1 MSIKRH
7 FILAAGGTGGH
18 MVPAHALARELGAR
32 GHKVSLIT
40 DERGKRIPGLFGDIE
55 VHVMPAGRVSGGPLG
70 WLKAWM
76 GIRAGRAMARRLYDN
91 VEPTAVV
98 GFGGYPSY
106 PAVLAAFDVGIK
118 TAVHEQNAVL
128 GRVNRL
134 LSRRVDAIAT
144 AYAKVE
150 RLSAGCAKKVHLVGN
165 PVREEVLAMAANA
178 IRCID
183 ERGPINILVTGGSQG
198 ATILSTVVPAG
209 LGLLPAALRTR
220 LRVVHQARPEDIEG
234 ARAAYANLGIHAEL
248 ATYLENLPERL
259 PRRIVIARAG
269 ASTIAELT
277 VAGRPGDPRAPA
289 ERDGRSPDR
298 QCTRDDRRWW
308 RAHDRRS
315 PFTRR
320 DAGGRDHGAGGR
332 SRGAD
337 RGGLA
342 CQAIRPPQCG
352 ARSGRSGRIDSC
364 GRGADR
370 CPPCCFPWPRRDRAA
385 QLRQGDGSMK
395 GVATDI
401 GTIHFVGIGGIGMSG
416 IAEVMHNLGYKVQGS
431 DVAEGYV
438 IEGLRKRGI
447 RGLDRPRGGE
457 SGRCGGGGHF
467 HRDQARQSRGRA
479 ALERASRSCAAPRCW
494 PS

>member
-1 MSIKRH
+1 
-7 FILAAGGTGGH
+7 
-18 MVPAHALARELGAR
+18 
-32 GHKVSLIT
+32 
-40 DERGKRIPGLFGDIE
+40 
-55 VHVMPAGRVSGGPLG
+55 
-70 WLKAWM
+70 M

-165 PVREEVLAMAANA
+165 PVREEVLAIGRERFPA
-178 IRCID
+178 ID

-248 ATYLENLPERL
+248 ATYLENLPAVL
-259 PRRIVIARAG
+259 ATSHLVIARAG

-277 VAGRPGDPRAPA
+277 VAGRPAILVPLPTAMDDHQTVNAREMTADGGARTIAQPNFTPETLAAEIMALAGDPEALIA
-289 ERDGRSPDR
+289 AASHAK
-298 QCTRDDRRWW
+298 Q
-308 RAHDRRS
+308 
-315 PFTRR
+315 
-320 DAGGRDHGAGGR
+320 
-332 SRGAD
+332 
-337 RGGLA
+337 
-342 CQAIRPPQCG
+342 
-352 ARSGRSGRIDSC
+352 SGRPKATQDLADLVESFGRTPVMDAIGD
-364 GRGADR
+364 G
-370 CPPCCFPWPRRDRAA
+370 DRA
-385 QLRQGDGSMK
+385 K
-395 GVATDI
+395 
-401 GTIHFVGIGGIGMSG
+401 
-416 IAEVMHNLGYKVQGS
+416 
-431 DVAEGYV
+431 
-438 IEGLRKRGI
+438 
-447 RGLDRPRGGE
+447 
-457 SGRCGGGGHF
+457 
-467 HRDQARQSRGRA
+467 
-479 ALERASRSCAAPRCW
+479 AAPSGALAVGSARV
-494 PS
+494 